1 MFNYDLP
8 VRDASIAQPLM
19 PSGTGNASQLEVN
32 MGRHPNSKRS
42 QGPLNAACHALGLE
56 WDVDATVR
64 PGTGGLQSERDIVRS
79 YIAAHQPHLLSC
91 YDVEFLVDL
100 VLAQKAQRGA
110 AGGVA
115 VESYTPL

>member
-1 MFNYDLP
+1 
-8 VRDASIAQPLM
+8 M
-19 PSGTGNASQLEVN
+19 PSGSGGASQLEVD
-32 MGRHPNSKRS
+32 MDQRPNSKRFH
-42 QGPLNAACHALGLE
+42 GPLNAACHALGLE

-64 PGTGGLQSERDIVRS
+64 PGTGGLRSERDIVRS
-79 YIAAHQPHLLSC
+79 YIASHQPHLLSC
-91 YDVEFLVDL
+91 YDLEFLVDL

>member
-1 MFNYDLP
+1 
-8 VRDASIAQPLM
+8 M
-19 PSGTGNASQLEVN
+19 PSGTGGVSQLEVN
-32 MGRHPNSKRS
+32 MDRRLNSKRFQG

-64 PGTGGLQSERDIVRS
+64 PGTGGLLSERDIVRS

-91 YDVEFLVDL
+91 YDLEFLVDL

-115 VESYTPL
+115 IESYTPL